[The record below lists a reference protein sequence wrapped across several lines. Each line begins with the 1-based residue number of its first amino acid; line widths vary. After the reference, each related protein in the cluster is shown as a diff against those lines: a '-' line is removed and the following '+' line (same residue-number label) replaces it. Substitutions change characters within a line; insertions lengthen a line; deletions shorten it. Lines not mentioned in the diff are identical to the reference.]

1 MSDPALLPDTDL
13 SLLRELAQQQAQ
25 QPHEPL
31 PLLELAVRRLGFESD
46 ARHVLQRLLVH
57 GLIELEQDDQA
68 RRRCL
73 GVVTDRVALPL
84 R

>member
-1 MSDPALLPDTDL
+1 VLLPETDLALLA
-13 SLLRELAQQQAQ
+13 ELARQQAQ

-31 PLLELAVRRLGFESD
+31 PLLDLAVRRVGFESE

-57 GLIELEQDDQA
+57 GLIELEKDEQA

-73 GVVTDRVALPL
+73 GVVTDQVALPL

>member
-1 MSDPALLPDTDL
+1 MSNPALLPDTDL

-25 QPHEPL
+25 QPQEPL
-31 PLLELAVRRLGFESD
+31 PLLELAVKRLGFESE

-57 GLIELEQDDQA
+57 GLIELAQDDQA